1 MAYYTSVGVSFFIS
15 QTFASA
21 KTLSGVSNA
30 NPALATSVAH
40 GYADTNEVLLVS
52 GWERANN
59 GVFRVDQQSADTF
72 QLLGL
77 NSTNTSLYASGGAAN
92 STTKLVSDWIEL
104 PQVLNIAT
112 SGGEPRNIEVRPVK
126 SLQGF
131 NLNDGFTPASI
142 SFTIGYD
149 GSLANW
155 ATLLDISRSQ
165 TLVAYKR
172 VGNGGSTYG
181 YGQFSMSE
189 QPAESSGAVITATV
203 TFNAQ
208 GPLISYAT

>member
-1 MAYYTSVGVSFFIS
+1 MAYYTSVGVSFYIS

-21 KTLSGVSNA
+21 KTITTASNA
-30 NPALATSVAH
+30 NPALLTSVSH
-40 GYADTNEVLLVS
+40 GYSDGGEVLFTS

-77 NSTNTSLYASGGAAN
+77 NTTNTNLYASGSGLGE
-92 STTKLVSDWIEL
+92 TKLISSWIEL
-104 PQVLNIAT
+104 PQVLGITT
-112 SGGEPRNIEVRPVK
+112 SGGEARNIEVRPLK

-131 NLNDGFTPASI
+131 NLNDGFTPASV
-142 SFTIGYD
+142 SFNIGYD
-149 GSLANW
+149 QALANW

-181 YGQFSMSE
+181 YGQFSMTE
-189 QPAESSGAVITATV
+189 QPNESSGQVISATV